1 MQKEIQS
8 KSVEIENI
16 EMNQDFYQIME
27 NNKNVTPSMQ
37 LFWEQQKLHA
47 KNNPNTINYHPMIIR
62 FCISLAAKSASAY
75 DELRNTGILTLPSR
89 RTLRD
94 YTNYIKPSPGF
105 NPKVTGELIK
115 MTSSFQGFQR
125 FVCLSFETWCS
136 TSPLVN
142 WLDLLTLTIHS

>member
-1 MQKEIQS
+1 MLPQKNAPLSQTHRHRLELALKTERAAHKKHIVRMQKEIQS

-16 EMNQDFYQIME
+16 KMNQAFYQIME
-27 NNKNVTPSMQ
+27 NNKNITPFMQ

-47 KNNPNTINYHPMIIR
+47 KNNPNAIKYHPMIIR

-94 YTNYIKPSPGF
+94 YTNYTSHHLA
-105 NPKVTGELIK
+105 LIQK
-115 MTSSFQGFQR
+115 SHES
-125 FVCLSFETWCS
+125 
-136 TSPLVN
+136 
-142 WLDLLTLTIHS
+142 